1 MFSYLW
7 SFYLSCLFALSLG
20 DWMDVRGLIGFLS
33 LFVVCGFYGAS
44 LDEGISKGNRK
55 YEGRYLSM
63 RPLRCFIW
71 GFVGCPY
78 LFRGR

>member
-1 MFSYLW
+1 MFSCLC

-33 LFVVCGFYGAS
+33 LFVVCGVYGAS

-63 RPLRCFIW
+63 RSLRCFIW
-71 GFVGCPY
+71 GFGVVLIY
-78 LFRGR
+78 LRDW